1 VHATISKDQ
10 MWEKI
15 SERSASQQKLDEV
28 CKMAIA
34 GISQQIRSSWEDTFI
49 SKELFQME

>member
-1 VHATISKDQ
+1 VRATISKDQ

-28 CKMAIA
+28 CKMTIA
-34 GISQQIRSSWEDTFI
+34 EISQQVRGSWEDTFI